1 MLTQIKTAFDSI
13 FTELTA
19 IQDGF
24 AKTSAQHAKELANL
38 RARIKENIE
47 AQTAY
52 ANGVEFLADGLLAI
66 AEEARRRNDST
77 QYAFT
82 DLLSIDDVPNE
93 PDQFIGYCANCGKPI
108 CVTDVRYF
116 EVDGE
121 LFCADC
127 EEAANEADALAN
139 EGESEAE

>member
-13 FTELTA
+13 FTELNA
-19 IQDGF
+19 IQDNF
-24 AKTSAQHAKELANL
+24 AKTSAQHAKELASL

-82 DLLSIDDVPNE
+82 DLLSIDDVADE
-93 PDQFIGYCANCGKPI
+93 PDQFLGYCANCGKAV
-108 CVTDVRYF
+108 CVTDDRYF

-121 LFCADC
+121 LFCAEC
-127 EEAANEADALAN
+127 EEAANEADALAKQDD
-139 EGESEAE
+139 SAEE